1 MLKAGIVGLPNVGKS
16 TLFNA
21 LTRSRKA
28 EAANYPFC
36 TIDPNVGIVTVPD
49 ARMYELQKIAKTNV
63 VIPAAIEFVDIAGLV
78 KGAASGEGLGNKFLS
93 HIREVDAIVQVVR
106 CFEDPDIHHVAGNID
121 PVSDIEVIT
130 TELVLADLEAV
141 QKRLSAVHKDAKRGE
156 KEAVA
161 QEAVLKKLEPH
172 LNAGKPALLLELTP
186 EEKAISRLFWLM
198 TDKSTIFACNVKESD
213 LATADTNPHVL
224 KVREYVQTHLAC
236 EAVVISAQIES
247 DLVDLSP
254 EEAQAFLKELGVNES
269 GVGALIRATYHLLG
283 LRTYFTA
290 GEKEVRAWTIHA
302 GDTAPKAAGVIHSD
316 FERGFIKAETVA
328 YDALIKCGSVAVA
341 REKGLYRM
349 EGKEYVVKDGDVLIF
364 KFNV

>member
-1 MLKAGIVGLPNVGKS
+1 MLRAGIVGLPNVGKS

-21 LTRSRKA
+21 VTRTRKA

-49 ARMYELQKIAKTNV
+49 ARLAALQTIARTGV

-78 KGAASGEGLGNKFLS
+78 KGASTGEGLGNKFLT

-106 CFEDPDIHHVAGNID
+106 CFEDEDVHHMSGTVD
-121 PVSDIEVIT
+121 PVRDIEIVN
-130 TELVLADLEAV
+130 TELILADLDSVKKRRERL
-141 QKRLSAVHKDAKRGE
+141 QKEVKRGDKAAAVE
-156 KEAVA
+156 EAALVKI
-161 QEAVLKKLEPH
+161 EPVLDS
-172 LNAGKPALLLELTP
+172 GKPALLADLTP
-186 EEKAISRLFWLM
+186 EEKVLSRALFLL
-198 TDKSTIFACNVKESD
+198 TDKPTIFACNVKEGD
-213 LATADTNPHVL
+213 LATAGTNPHVL
-224 KVREYVQTHLAC
+224 KVREYVKTHLAC

-247 DLVDLSP
+247 DLVDLEP
-254 EEAQAFLKELGVNES
+254 EEAQAFLKELGVAES
-269 GVGALIRATYHLLG
+269 GLGALIRATYHLLG

-302 GDTAPKAAGVIHSD
+302 GDTAPQAAGVIHSD

-328 YDALIKCGSVAVA
+328 YGDLVSCGSVAVA
-341 REKGLYRM
+341 REKGLHRM
-349 EGKEYVVKDGDVLIF
+349 EGKEYVVADGDVLLF

>member
-1 MLKAGIVGLPNVGKS
+1 MLRAGIVGLPNVGKS

-21 LTRSRKA
+21 VTRTRNA

-36 TIDPNVGIVTVPD
+36 TIDPNVGMVTVPD
-49 ARMYELQKIAKTNV
+49 ARLEALQKIAKTGV

-78 KGAASGEGLGNKFLS
+78 KGASQGEGLGNKFLT

-106 CFEDPDIHHVAGNID
+106 CFEDADIHHVSGSVD
-121 PVSDIEVIT
+121 PVRDIEVIN
-130 TELVLADLEAV
+130 TELMLSDLEQV
-141 QKRLSAVHKDAKRGE
+141 SKRRERLVKDLKKGDKAAMAE
-156 KEAVA
+156 D
-161 QEAVLKKLEPH
+161 AVLVKIEDA
-172 LNAGKPALLLELTP
+172 LNQGKPALTVDLTP
-186 EEKAISRLFWLM
+186 EERALSKPLFLLS
-198 TDKSTIFACNVKESD
+198 DKPTIFACNVRESE
-213 LATADTNPHVL
+213 LATADDLPAVQ
-224 KVREYVQTHLAC
+224 KVRVYVGSHLAC
-236 EAVVISAQIES
+236 ESVVISAQIES
-247 DLVDLSP
+247 DLVELAP
-254 EEAQAFLKELGVNES
+254 EEAQSFLQELGVQES
-269 GVGALIRATYHLLG
+269 GVGALIRSTYHLLG

-328 YDALIKCGSVAVA
+328 YEDLVRCGSVAAA

-349 EGKEYVVKDGDVLIF
+349 EGKEYVVADGDVLLF

>member
-1 MLKAGIVGLPNVGKS
+1 MLRAGIVGLPNVGKS

-21 LTRSRKA
+21 VTRTRKA

-49 ARMYELQKIAKTNV
+49 ARLQVLQGIAKTGV

-78 KGAASGEGLGNKFLS
+78 KGASTGEGLGNKFLT

-106 CFEDPDIHHVAGNID
+106 CFEDEDVHHVSSTVD
-121 PVSDIEVIT
+121 PVRDIEVIN
-130 TELVLADLEAV
+130 TELILADLDSV
-141 QKRLSAVHKDAKRGE
+141 KKRRDRLAKDIKRGDKDAAAE
-156 KEAVA
+156 DV
-161 QEAVLKKLEPH
+161 VLAKLEPV
-172 LNAGKPALLLELTP
+172 LDEGTPALLADLTD
-186 EEKAISRLFWLM
+186 EERVLARSLFLLSN
-198 TDKSTIFACNVKESD
+198 KPTIFACNVKEGD
-213 LATADTNPHVL
+213 LATADSNPHVM
-224 KVREYVQTHLAC
+224 KVREYVKAHLAC

-247 DLVDLSP
+247 DLVDLEP
-254 EEAQAFLKELGVNES
+254 DEAEAFLKELGVSES
-269 GVGALIRATYHLLG
+269 GLGALIRATYHLLG

-290 GEKEVRAWTIHA
+290 GEKEVRAWTIHN

-328 YDALIKCGSVAVA
+328 YDALVACGSVAAA

-349 EGKEYVVKDGDVLIF
+349 EGKEYVVKDGDVLLF